1 MNELRHLAL
10 KNAFVEIMIGETERK
25 CLEMF
30 IIEFLYQ
37 RADQHIKLSNNQ
49 ITKDMPVGNISAS
62 MMYSTAR
69 FNAWMQAY
77 TCDSSVQM
85 SVKKNEAI
93 DYFVDEYRKMLNE
106 NLTVLYGS
114 REAGANRNRPSGV
127 FFYFGGFFTYF
138 LLVL

>member
-1 MNELRHLAL
+1 MNIRDD
-10 KNAFVEIMIGETERK
+10 
-25 CLEMF
+25 
-30 IIEFLYQ
+30 EFYQ

-77 TCDSSVQM
+77 TCDSSVEM

-106 NLTVLYGS
+106 NLDEYI
-114 REAGANRNRPSGV
+114 ENFDA
-127 FFYFGGFFTYF
+127 YMKD
-138 LLVL
+138 